1 MTEFLE
7 TLFGSLF
14 ADNVILATILISM
27 IPVIELRVG
36 IPFGMAKEIWGAAAL
51 SYSESFL
58 WAFIGSSAI
67 VLILAPIIKP
77 IINWLKKTKL
87 FRKLAIWFEKR
98 ILGKTEKIEEDSKK
112 ETTTKK
118 SQWKK
123 ILGVFMFVAIPMPL
137 TGVWTGTCIAVFLGL
152 KFWQTCLTVIGGNLC
167 AGLIMM
173 LISAIFKEHAMT
185 VVYVFFIIFL
195 ILLLISLIK
204 VIVSNKKK
212 SKLNISQ
219 EENKTLDE
227 EKPTEETK

>member
-27 IPVIELRVG
+27 LPVIELRVG
-36 IPFGMAKEIWGAAAL
+36 IPFGMATSIWGTAAL
-51 SYSESFL
+51 PYWESFL
-58 WAFIGSSAI
+58 WAFIGSSAV

-87 FRKLAIWFEKR
+87 FRKFAVWFEKR
-98 ILGKTEKIEEDSKK
+98 ILGKTEKIEEGSKK
-112 ETTTKK
+112 ETDIKK

-123 ILGVFMFVAIPMPL
+123 ILGVFLFVAIPMPL

-152 KFWQTCLTVIGGNLC
+152 KYWQTCLTVIGGNLC

-173 LISAIFKEHAMT
+173 VISLLFKEHAMT
-185 VVYVFFIIFL
+185 VVYVFFILFL
-195 ILLLISLIK
+195 FLLLISLIK
-204 VIVSNKKK
+204 VIVSNRKKA
-212 SKLNISQ
+212 KLNTAKEENHTSLEEKSQ
-219 EENKTLDE
+219 EE
-227 EKPTEETK
+227 TK